1 MLPFAIILALISPT
15 LLVFGLRGRVTARG
29 EFCSKCRFNLLGLDL
44 KDRTL
49 KCPECGRSV
58 GNPNRRFQACRA
70 RRPAPILAAAAAM
83 ASAGALAY
91 LHANPQNIYRHL
103 PDRVVASRALRGTP
117 VAISEAIDR
126 ISDPAR
132 PSEAFDKLI
141 DHSVESYITSVGSS
155 WSDAAV
161 VNAAVAA
168 NRFTPEQHARFDAG
182 FRYVSFDARRRIHAG
197 TRELPFVID
206 VRDLRPFAISNAV
219 IEQVS
224 LQIEF
229 TQDGLASPIPL
240 NDPAF
245 DRIVSEVLGSGGR
258 RGSYTG
264 AIAIP
269 SQISTQHPSSRFEVH
284 CKVEIRLAS
293 STHPAEE
300 STTIHKTIFIVD
312 VAGPE
317 ASLVVYDPNPAA
329 AERMAAKMSIRTIAR
344 PVNASR
350 SGSYPLGSVVT
361 EPGPHNR
368 ALYKVSFVINGIEES
383 VGHAFVRTFPVPGIP
398 ADDLS
403 FIVWNNPPRTLNEIN
418 ATLQRWSEADRV
430 DVIFRPDPNAQHA
443 RYLISTMPDASFIF
457 RSVPIKAQGFSSE
470 CPRIQAEI
478 LPVSP

>member
-1 MLPFAIILALISPT
+1 MLPFAIILALISLT
-15 LLVFGLRGRVTARG
+15 LLVFGLRGRVTGRG

-58 GNPNRRFQACRA
+58 GNPNRRFQACRV
-70 RRPAPILAAAAAM
+70 RRPAPILAAATVM

-91 LHANPQNIYRHL
+91 LHANPRDIYRHL

-132 PSEAFDKLI
+132 QSEAFDKLI
-141 DHSVESYITSVGSS
+141 DHSVESYITSLGSS

-219 IEQVS
+219 VEQVS
-224 LQIEF
+224 LRVEF
-229 TQDGLASPIPL
+229 TQDGLSSPIAL
-240 NDPAF
+240 QDSAF
-245 DRIVSEVLGSGGR
+245 DRVVSEVLGSGGR
-258 RGSYTG
+258 LGSYTG
-264 AIAIP
+264 ALAIP
-269 SQISTQHPSSRFEVH
+269 PQVSTQHPSSRFEVH
-284 CKVEIRLAS
+284 CTVEIRLAS
-293 STHPAEE
+293 SADPAQE
-300 STTIHKTIFIVD
+300 STAIHKATFIVD
-312 VAGPE
+312 VAEPQ
-317 ASLVVYDPNPAA
+317 ASLVAYDPSPISG
-329 AERMAAKMSIRTIAR
+329 ERMAANMSIRTIDL
-344 PVNASR
+344 PVNASQ
-350 SGSYPLGSVVT
+350 SDSYPLGSVVT

-368 ALYKVSFVINGIEES
+368 AWYNVSFIINGIEES
-383 VGHAFVRTFPVPGIP
+383 IGHAFVRTFPVPSIP
-398 ADDLS
+398 SDDLS
-403 FIVWNNPPRTLNEIN
+403 FIVWNNPPPTLNAIN
-418 ATLQRWSEADRV
+418 ATLHRWSKADRV
-430 DVIFRPDPNAQHA
+430 DVIFHPDPNAENA
-443 RYLISTMPDASFIF
+443 RYLISTMPEASFIF
-457 RSVPIKAQGFSSE
+457 RSVPIRAEGFGSE
-470 CPRIQAEI
+470 YPRIQAEI